1 MKLKKWFKIALLA
14 LAFCPLMPT
23 FVKGQSAPFRKQC
36 ARDIAAIEKESG
48 IVEKIEFDH
57 IRLFANSTGKQ
68 ASEIYLYSEKTYRF
82 RALGEKE
89 NIKDM
94 NMRVYRCANC
104 NDEKAAEKKWALV
117 KEDASAAEVSSLFL
131 DTTES
136 NWFKVELIGIF
147 KSSTVENSYYYL
159 IISRDED

>member
-1 MKLKKWFKIALLA
+1 MKFKKWFKIALLV
-14 LAFCPLMPT
+14 LAFCPLMTT
-23 FVKGQSAPFRKQC
+23 FVKGQSAAFRKQC

-57 IRLFANSTGKQ
+57 IRLFANLTGKQ
-68 ASEIYLYSEKTYRF
+68 ASEIYLYSGKTYRF

-94 NMRVYRCANC
+94 NMKVYRCSNC
-104 NDEKAAEKKWALV
+104 SDEKATEKKWVLV
-117 KEDASAAEVSSLFL
+117 KEDASAAEAAALFL

-136 NWFKVELIGIF
+136 NQFKIELIGIF
-147 KSSTVENSYYYL
+147 KSNTVENSYYYL

>member
-1 MKLKKWFKIALLA
+1 MKLKKCVEIALLA
-14 LAFCPLMPT
+14 LAFCLLMPA
-23 FVKGQSAPFRKQC
+23 FVKGQSAAFRKLC

-82 RALGEKE
+82 RAFGEKE

-104 NDEKAAEKKWALV
+104 NDEKATEKKWALV
-117 KEDASAAEVSSLFL
+117 KEDASAAEAAALFL

-147 KSSTVENSYYYL
+147 KSNTIENSYYYL